1 MSEHLAESLRPWLQ
15 QPAAARIAHL
25 QAPRWIGTQAARNA
39 LDLLQAC
46 LDRAPALRT
55 RGVMLIGP
63 YANGKSMI
71 AERFAIMDRRRAETE
86 PEQRAESK
94 SQQQPTERST
104 EQPEPTTA
112 EQSADAQTGR
122 ESAEQ
127 PADADA
133 EVG

>member
-55 RGVMLIGP
+55 RGVMLIGRSFIWVS
-63 YANGKSMI
+63 Y
-71 AERFAIMDRRRAETE
+71 RFVGVSRDV
-86 PEQRAESK
+86 
-94 SQQQPTERST
+94 
-104 EQPEPTTA
+104 
-112 EQSADAQTGR
+112 DALG
-122 ESAEQ
+122 AG
-127 PADADA
+127 AAA
-133 EVG
+133 GAGMAAGGA